1 MPTEI
6 TCVTLDASGADERIE
21 CVGGPNWTKGEPAVI
36 AEIEGGARYN
46 VRVPGVP
53 IPVEVVVASHGRR
66 KYLKT
71 VADGLRPD
79 NLLALPRCSVGRPR

>member
-6 TCVTLDASGADERIE
+6 TCVILDISGADERVD
-21 CVGGPNWTKGEPAVI
+21 CVGGPNWTKGELAVI
-36 AEIEGGARYN
+36 AEIESGAHYY
-46 VRVPGVP
+46 VRVAGMP

-71 VADGLRPD
+71 VTDGLRPES
-79 NLLALPRCSVGRPR
+79 LLALPHCSVGRG